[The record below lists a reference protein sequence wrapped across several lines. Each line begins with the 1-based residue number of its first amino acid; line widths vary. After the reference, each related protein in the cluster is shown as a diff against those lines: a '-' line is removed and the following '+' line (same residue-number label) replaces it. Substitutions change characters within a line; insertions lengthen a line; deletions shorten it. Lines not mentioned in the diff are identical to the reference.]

1 MVPDI
6 ERKSAFSNGFDTR
19 EKTMTL
25 SRILSGKGR
34 DTVTMAP
41 HRTLRELV
49 QTLHEKGIGAVVI
62 TGADGEVLGI
72 FSERDLVRALGRHGP
87 AVLDDAAS
95 KHMTARV
102 FTATED
108 MTVNEAM
115 SRMTDGRFRHI
126 PVVERARLAG
136 LVSIGDV
143 VKYRI
148 AEIEQ
153 ERQDMLEYI
162 GTA

>member
-1 MVPDI
+1 
-6 ERKSAFSNGFDTR
+6 
-19 EKTMTL
+19 MTL

-41 HRTLRELV
+41 HRTLREIV
-49 QTLHEKGIGAVVI
+49 RTLSDKSIGAVVI
-62 TGADGEVLGI
+62 TGADGDVLGI

-87 AVLDDAAS
+87 EVLDDAAS
-95 KHMTARV
+95 KHMTTRV
-102 FTATED
+102 VTATED

-115 SRMTDGRFRHI
+115 QRMTDGRFRHI
-126 PVVERARLAG
+126 PIVEHGRLTG

-153 ERQDMLEYI
+153 ERQHMIEYI